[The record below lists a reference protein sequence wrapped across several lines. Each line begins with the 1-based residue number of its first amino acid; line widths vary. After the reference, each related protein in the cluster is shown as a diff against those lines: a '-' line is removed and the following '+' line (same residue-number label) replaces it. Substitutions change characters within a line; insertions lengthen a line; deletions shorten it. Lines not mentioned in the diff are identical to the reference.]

1 MLSRQRLLIT
11 VLVGSMAMSCGPDE
25 WPQLWNHY
33 TASFMDGQIRVI
45 DRDSGDRTTSEGQA
59 YAMFFTLVAND
70 RTRFDKLLRWTELN
84 LAAGSLAERLPA
96 WLWGRSAD
104 GDWRVLDTNS
114 ASDADV
120 WMAYL
125 LFEAGAAWNEPRYTS
140 IAEQLADRIADE
152 EVVDV
157 PGIGRMLLPAPRG
170 FHGNGKYRLN
180 VSYLPLQLFIGLSER
195 HRDGPWTSIAE
206 QIPALVRAS
215 SPHGFATDWVDVSDA
230 GEITPSSHGSYDAIR
245 VYLWAGMLD
254 PETPSRAEMLQAV
267 PGMARI
273 VRTMHTPPAK
283 ITAAGVAVD
292 HTSPVGFSAALVP
305 YLEALGER
313 QLAREQVSRMRSSTD
328 GSSGLLGRPPKYY
341 DQNLALFA
349 LGAREGL
356 FWFDARGRLRTKWM
370 GQ

>member
-1 MLSRQRLLIT
+1 MSLA
-11 VLVGSMAMSCGPDE
+11 VVGALASCGPDE
-25 WPQLWNHY
+25 WPRLWSHY
-33 TASFMDGQIRVI
+33 SRSFMDGQIRVI

-104 GDWRVLDTNS
+104 GDWRVLDANS

-120 WMAYL
+120 WMAYS
-125 LFEAGAAWNEPRYTS
+125 LFEAGAAWSEPRYTRL
-140 IAEQLADRIADE
+140 AEQLAARIADE
-152 EVVDV
+152 EVADV
-157 PGIGRMLLPAPRG
+157 PRIGRMLLPGPRG
-170 FHGNGKYRLN
+170 FHGDGKYRLN
-180 VSYLPLQLFIGLSER
+180 VSYLPLQLFVALGEW
-195 HRDGPWTSIAE
+195 HRDGPWKEIAE

-215 SPHGFATDWVDVSDA
+215 SPNGFATDWIDVSED
-230 GEITPSSHGSYDAIR
+230 GDVTPSSHGSYDAIR
-245 VYLWAGMLD
+245 AYLWAGMLD
-254 PETPSRAEMLQAV
+254 PETPSRAEMLQAM

-273 VRTMHTPPAK
+273 VRVSHVPPATV
-283 ITAAGVAVD
+283 TAAGVAD
-292 HTSPVGFSAALVP
+292 DPRGPVGFSAALLP
-305 YLEALGER
+305 YLDALGER
-313 QLAREQVSRMRSSTD
+313 RLAREQLAKTRSSIDANT
-328 GSSGLLGRPPKYY
+328 GLLGRPPKYY

-370 GQ
+370 AE

>member
-1 MLSRQRLLIT
+1 
-11 VLVGSMAMSCGPDE
+11 
-25 WPQLWNHY
+25 
-33 TASFMDGQIRVI
+33 
-45 DRDSGDRTTSEGQA
+45 
-59 YAMFFTLVAND
+59 
-70 RTRFDKLLRWTELN
+70 
-84 LAAGSLAERLPA
+84 
-96 WLWGRSAD
+96 
-104 GDWRVLDTNS
+104 
-114 ASDADV
+114 V

-125 LFEAGAAWNEPRYTS
+125 LFEAGAAWNEPRYTR

-180 VSYLPLQLFIGLSER
+180 VSYLPLQLFIGLGER
-195 HRDGPWTSIAE
+195 HRDGPWTQIAE

-254 PETPSRAEMLQAV
+254 PGTSSRAQMLEAV

-273 VRTMHTPPAK
+273 VRAIHMPPAR
-283 ITAAGVAVD
+283 ITAAGVAD
-292 HTSPVGFSAALVP
+292 DRTSPVGVSAALVP
-305 YLEALGER
+305 YLDALGER
-313 QLAREQVSRMRSSTD
+313 RLARDQLSRLRSSTD
-328 GSSGLLGRPPKYY
+328 GNSGLLGRPPKYY